1 MNIAQLER
9 DLESKAAEAQAL
21 AKKTVEQCNAE
32 NNRPMTDDERTAIK
46 ALGDEALAIKA
57 KVERARTDDGML
69 AEIDRLTMGQARST
83 AIASPTAGDMRR
95 LSMGQQF
102 VQSSAYDFFR
112 KGMHRTSSLWRS
124 DSVELQRNFN
134 ATTLTEDPASG
145 GGLVMPQYLPG
156 ILPTLFKPLT
166 VADLFAS
173 GVTTTNAII
182 YMVETLFTNA
192 AAPVAEGIAKPESAL
207 TFSQVTEAVRKIAT
221 WLPVS
226 EEMLED
232 VAQIASYID
241 ARLSLGVKLAEE
253 DQLLNGNGTA
263 PNLKGILQRAGLAAA
278 IPRVD
283 PASNADVIYQ
293 QMMAIFTSSF
303 IMPDGIVMNPTN
315 WATTVLSKTTTGEY
329 IAGGPFS
336 AVPAATLW
344 GLPVAVT
351 PSMAAGTGLVGAFK
365 QCGQVFRHGG
375 IRVEASNS
383 HQDFFVK
390 NLVAIR
396 AEERLALAVYRPG
409 AFGKVTTLN

>member
-9 DLESKAAEAQAL
+9 DYDVKKAEAKSAYEKMLATCKAEDREQTADDRAPVQAL
-21 AKKTVEQCNAE
+21 LAECTTLKGKIEQAKAGE
-32 NNRPMTDDERTAIK
+32 
-46 ALGDEALAIKA
+46 
-57 KVERARTDDGML
+57 GML
-69 AEIDRLTMGQARST
+69 AEIDRLSLGQARSN
-83 AIASPTAGDMRR
+83 AIVQPSAGDLRR
-95 LSMGQQF
+95 QSMGQQF
-102 VQSSAYDFFR
+102 VQSASYDFFR
-112 KGMHRTSSLWRS
+112 KGKHRTSSAWRS
-124 DSVELQRNFN
+124 DSVELIGGMH

-145 GGLVMPQYLPG
+145 GGLTMPQYLPG
-156 ILPTLFKPLT
+156 IIPTLFKPLT
-166 VADLFAS
+166 VADLFS
-173 GVTTTNAII
+173 QGTTTTNAII

-192 AAPVAEGIAKPESAL
+192 AAAVAEGIAKPESAL
-207 TFSQVTEAVRKIAT
+207 TFAQVTEAVRKLAT

-232 VAQIASYID
+232 VAQIMSYID
-241 ARLSLGVKLAEE
+241 ARLTLGVKQAEE

-263 PNLKGILQRAGLAAA
+263 PNLKGILQRSGLAAPVA
-278 IPRVD
+278 RVD
-283 PASNADVIYQ
+283 PATNADVIYQ

-303 IMPDGIVMNPTN
+303 VMPDGVVMNPTN
-315 WATTVLSKTTTGEY
+315 WATTVLSKTTYGEY

-336 AVPAATLW
+336 PLPAATLW

-351 PSMAAGTGLVGAFK
+351 PAIAAGTGLVGAFK